1 MAKKVVTQSKKLY
14 TEYSEEIQNYMYVIH
29 KFLNKKF
36 GNINDEWIPT
46 LTMLADN
53 LYIFNLCKEQIRK
66 DGLLITDRFNV
77 LVKHPCLK
85 IQNDAQIQIVKLL
98 NEFGLTP
105 KSVGKLKAEEDEN
118 NDFLDSLI
126 NG

>member
-1 MAKKVVTQSKKLY
+1 MSKKVNTQSKKLY

-36 GNINDEWIPT
+36 GNINDEWIPS
-46 LTMLADN
+46 LSMLADN
-53 LYIFNLCKEQIRK
+53 LHIFNLCKEQIRK

-77 LVKHPCLK
+77 LTKHPLIK
-85 IQNDAQIQIVKLL
+85 VQNDAQIQIVKLL
-98 NEFGLTP
+98 NEFGLSP
-105 KSVGKLKAEEDEN
+105 KSVGKLKAEEEN
-118 NDFLDSLI
+118 DDFLNDLI

>member
-1 MAKKVVTQSKKLY
+1 MSKKVQTQSKKLY

-36 GNINDEWIPT
+36 GNINDEWIPS
-46 LTMLADN
+46 LSMLADN
-53 LYIFNLCKEQIRK
+53 LHIFNLCKEQIRK

-77 LVKHPCLK
+77 LTKHPLIK
-85 IQNDAQIQIVKLL
+85 VQNDAQIQIVKLL
-98 NEFGLTP
+98 NEFGLSP
-105 KSVGKLKAEEDEN
+105 KSVGKLKAEEEN
-118 NDFLDSLI
+118 DDFLNDLI

>member
-1 MAKKVVTQSKKLY
+1 MAKKLVTQSKKLY
-14 TEYSEEIQNYMYVIH
+14 TEYSEEINNYMWSIH

-36 GNINDEWIPT
+36 GSISEEWIPT

-66 DGLLITDRFNV
+66 DGLMITDRFNV
-77 LVKHPCLK
+77 LVKHPLIK
-85 IQNDAQIQIVKLL
+85 VQNDAQIQIVKLL
-98 NEFGLTP
+98 QQFGLTP
-105 KSVGKLKAEEDEN
+105 YAICKLKTSENED
-118 NDFLDSLI
+118 DSFLDELI

>member
-1 MAKKVVTQSKKLY
+1 MAKKIQTQSKKLY

-36 GNINDEWIPT
+36 GGINDEWIPS
-46 LTMLADN
+46 LSMLADN
-53 LYIFNLCKEQIRK
+53 LHIFNLCKEQIRK
-66 DGLLITDRFNV
+66 DGLLIVDRFNV
-77 LVKHPCLK
+77 LVKHPLLK
-85 IQNDAQIQIVKLL
+85 QMTDSQVQIVKLL

-105 KSVGKLKAEEDEN
+105 KALGKLKNTEEEN
-118 NDFLDSLI
+118 DDFLNDLI

>member
-1 MAKKVVTQSKKLY
+1 MSKKVQTQSKKLY

-36 GNINDEWIPT
+36 GNINDEWIPS
-46 LTMLADN
+46 LSMLADN
-53 LYIFNLCKEQIRK
+53 LHIFNLCKEQIRK

-77 LVKHPCLK
+77 LTKHPLIK
-85 IQNDAQIQIVKLL
+85 VQNDAQIQIVKLL
-98 NEFGLTP
+98 NEFGLSP

>member
-36 GNINDEWIPT
+36 GNINDEWIPS
-46 LTMLADN
+46 LSMLADN
-53 LYIFNLCKEQIRK
+53 LHVFNLCKMQIRK
-66 DGLLITDRFNV
+66 DGLLITDRFGV
-77 LVKHPCLK
+77 MVKHPCIK
-85 IQNDAQIQIVKLL
+85 IMNDAQIQIVKLL
-98 NEFGLTP
+98 QQFGLTP
-105 KSVGKLKAEEDEN
+105 YAICKLKTSENED
-118 NDFLDSLI
+118 DSFLDELI

>member
-1 MAKKVVTQSKKLY
+1 MSKKVQTQSKKLY
-14 TEYSEEIQNYMYVIH
+14 TEYSEEIQNYLWTIH

-36 GNINDEWIPT
+36 GAINDEWIPS
-46 LTMLADN
+46 LMMLADN
-53 LYIFNLCKEQIRK
+53 LHIFNLCKLQIRK

-77 LVKHPCLK
+77 MVKHPLIK
-85 IQNDAQIQIVKLL
+85 VMNDAQIQIVKLL

-105 KSVGKLKAEEDEN
+105 KSVGKLKQIEDEEDN
-118 NDFLDSLI
+118 FLNDLI

>member
-1 MAKKVVTQSKKLY
+1 MSKKVQTQSKKLY
-14 TEYSEEIQNYMYVIH
+14 VEYSEEIQNYMYVIH

-36 GNINDEWIPT
+36 GNINDEWIPS
-46 LTMLADN
+46 LSMLADN
-53 LYIFNLCKEQIRK
+53 LHIFNLCKEQIRK

-77 LVKHPCLK
+77 LTKHPLIK
-85 IQNDAQIQIVKLL
+85 VQNDAQIQIVKLL
-98 NEFGLTP
+98 NEFGLSP

>member
-1 MAKKVVTQSKKLY
+1 MSKKVQTQSKKLY

-36 GNINDEWIPT
+36 GNINDEWIPS
-46 LTMLADN
+46 LSMLADN
-53 LYIFNLCKEQIRK
+53 LHIFNLCKKQIRK

-77 LVKHPCLK
+77 LTKHPLIK
-85 IQNDAQIQIVKLL
+85 VQNDAQIQIVKLL
-98 NEFGLTP
+98 NEFGLSP
-105 KSVGKLKAEEDEN
+105 KSVGKLKAEEEN
-118 NDFLDSLI
+118 DDFLNDLI

>member
-1 MAKKVVTQSKKLY
+1 MSKKVQTQSKKLY

-36 GNINDEWIPT
+36 GNINDEWIPS
-46 LTMLADN
+46 LSMLADN
-53 LYIFNLCKEQIRK
+53 LHIFNVCKEQIRK

-77 LVKHPCLK
+77 LSKHPLIK
-85 IQNDAQIQIVKLL
+85 VQNDAQIQIVKLL
-98 NEFGLTP
+98 NEFGLSP
-105 KSVGKLKAEEDEN
+105 KSVGKLKAEEEN
-118 NDFLDSLI
+118 DDFLNDLI

>member
-1 MAKKVVTQSKKLY
+1 MSKKVQTQSKKLY

-36 GNINDEWIPT
+36 GNINDEWIPS
-46 LTMLADN
+46 LSMLADN
-53 LYIFNLCKEQIRK
+53 LHIFNLCKEQIRK

-77 LVKHPCLK
+77 LSKHPLIK
-85 IQNDAQIQIVKLL
+85 VQNDAQIQIVKLL
-98 NEFGLTP
+98 NEFGLSP
-105 KSVGKLKAEEDEN
+105 KSVGKLKAEEEN
-118 NDFLDSLI
+118 DDFLNDLI

>member
-1 MAKKVVTQSKKLY
+1 MSKKVQTQSKKLY

-66 DGLLITDRFNV
+66 DGLMIVDRFNV
-77 LVKHPCLK
+77 LVKHPLIK
-85 IQNDAQIQIVKLL
+85 VQNDSQIQIVKLL
-98 NEFGLTP
+98 QQFGLTP
-105 KSVGKLKAEEDEN
+105 YAICKLKTSENED
-118 NDFLDSLI
+118 DSFLDELI

>member
-1 MAKKVVTQSKKLY
+1 MSKKVQTQSKKLY

-66 DGLLITDRFNV
+66 DGLMIVDRFNV
-77 LVKHPCLK
+77 LVKHPLIK
-85 IQNDAQIQIVKLL
+85 VQNDSQIQIVKLL

-105 KSVGKLKAEEDEN
+105 KSVGKLKSEEEN
-118 NDFLDSLI
+118 DDFLNDLI

>member
-1 MAKKVVTQSKKLY
+1 MAKKLVTQSKKLY
-14 TEYSEEIQNYMYVIH
+14 TEYSEEINNYMWSIH

-36 GNINDEWIPT
+36 GSISEEWIPT

-66 DGLLITDRFNV
+66 DGLMITDRFNV
-77 LVKHPCLK
+77 LVKHPLIK
-85 IQNDAQIQIVKLL
+85 VQNDAQIQIVKLL

-105 KSVGKLKAEEDEN
+105 KSVGKLKAEEEN
-118 NDFLDSLI
+118 DDFLNDLI